1 MTTPASPQDAV
12 LGAGTLTFFKE
23 KGAATAFQQVPG
35 TISIGQVG
43 EETPTLEQTTLED
56 TSKRYIAGLF
66 DGPDKELKGKA
77 YDADEGQQAFF
88 AAARARKI
96 VIIQH
101 EWPDK
106 VTAEYEVVLL
116 GYMRDETG
124 GDKTIDWVVPCK
136 QNGQVTWGKKVGA

>member
-1 MTTPASPQDAV
+1 MSATPKDAV
-12 LGAGTLTFFKE
+12 LGAGTTTLFKE
-23 KGAATAFQQVPG
+23 KGAATTFQQVSG
-35 TISIGQVG
+35 MMSIGQVG
-43 EETPTLEQTTLED
+43 EKTPTQEQTTLED

-77 YDADEGQQAFF
+77 YDGDAGQEAFF
-88 AAARARKI
+88 TAARARKI

-101 EWPDK
+101 QWPDG

-136 QNGQVTWGKKVGA
+136 QNGTVTWGKAAGG

>member
-1 MTTPASPQDAV
+1 MSATPKDAV
-12 LGAGTLTFFKE
+12 LGAGTITLFKE
-23 KGAATAFQQVPG
+23 KGAATTFQQVIG
-35 TISIGQVG
+35 MMSIGQVG
-43 EETPTLEQTTLED
+43 EKTPTQEQTTLED

-77 YDADEGQQAFF
+77 YDGDAGQEAFF
-88 AAARARKI
+88 TAARARKI

-101 EWPDK
+101 QWPDG

-136 QNGQVTWGKKVGA
+136 QNGTVTWGKAAGG

>member
-43 EETPTLEQTTLED
+43 EKTPTLEQTTLED

-77 YDADEGQQAFF
+77 YDAD
-88 AAARARKI
+88 
-96 VIIQH
+96 
-101 EWPDK
+101 
-106 VTAEYEVVLL
+106 
-116 GYMRDETG
+116 
-124 GDKTIDWVVPCK
+124 
-136 QNGQVTWGKKVGA
+136 